1 MQFQF
6 SSADGSMVIGTRDD
20 STQIL
25 YERGMEEWDAV
36 LATSPAPYVAPPTV
50 DPLIAEQST
59 MTVSRFQAMAAL
71 LDAGLLSQVNTALA
85 DAGPL
90 AQLAWAEATEFR
102 RNSPTIAGLSAGLGL
117 TDAQVDDLFRA
128 AALINA

>member
-1 MQFQF
+1 MQYQF
-6 SSADGSMVIGTRDD
+6 SSADCLMIIGTRGDG
-20 STQIL
+20 SQVLI
-25 YERGMEEWDAV
+25 EPGHSGWCDAV
-36 LATSPAPYVAPPTV
+36 ASVTPYIGLPLP
-50 DPLIAEQST
+50 DPIIAEREY
-59 MTVSRFQAMAAL
+59 MVASRFQAMAAL
-71 LDAGLLSQVNTALA
+71 LDAGLLSQINAALA

-128 AALINA
+128 AMVIHA